1 MFSFCKFISFIM
13 VSHNRWNLRRKG
25 PSTFALEAE
34 QSNKYI
40 VAFKYGANKYIVA
53 FKYGANWADHKIMYK
68 LFSDK
73 TFLKRTIESLLETV
87 ISIHGMFFSTSIKAS
102 PFFPT

>member
-1 MFSFCKFISFIM
+1 M
-13 VSHNRWNLRRKG
+13 VSRNRWNLRRKG
-25 PSTFALEAE
+25 VSTFALEAE
-34 QSNKYI
+34 QS
-40 VAFKYGANKYIVA
+40 NKYIVA